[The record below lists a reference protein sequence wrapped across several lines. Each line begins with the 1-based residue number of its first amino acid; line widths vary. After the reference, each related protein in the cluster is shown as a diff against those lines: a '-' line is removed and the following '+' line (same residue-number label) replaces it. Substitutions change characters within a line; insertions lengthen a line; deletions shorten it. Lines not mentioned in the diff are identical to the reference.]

1 MLSVRQLAQQLGCS
15 RETVQRAIADGL
27 LKARKV
33 HAKLWAIEV
42 DQRDLLVFKARLEH
56 LAEVRRFRSLLMRT
70 LWQIGKLKPRRKR
83 QVQTVVVERLRL
95 KRPSLL
101 AMGQGLG
108 ARTSPI
114 VWRDDREGESHCP
127 SCGIALKVR

>member
-15 RETVQRAIADGL
+15 RETIRRAIADGL

-33 HAKLWAIEV
+33 HARLWGIEA

-56 LAEVRRFRSLLMRT
+56 LSQIRKFRSLLMRT
-70 LWQIGKLKPRRKR
+70 LWQTGRLKPRKRK
-83 QVQTVVVERLRL
+83 QVQTVVVERL

-101 AMGQGLG
+101 AMGRGLMT
-108 ARTSPI
+108 RTSPI
-114 VWRDDREGESHCP
+114 TWRENEGETHCP
-127 SCGIALKVR
+127 ACGTALRVR